1 MTKYYNNSD
10 TTFGIIVTNTEFSG
24 ISRNEAQNF
33 EDKNRIFLCHY
44 KELEITLEKIYKI
57 RNEILNNQNMMI
69 TSVSDN
75 IKNLQFNFNNMII
88 TCESV
93 EKHTL
98 NFNGKNFF

>member
-1 MTKYYNNSD
+1 
-10 TTFGIIVTNTEFSG
+10 
-24 ISRNEAQNF
+24 
-33 EDKNRIFLCHY
+33 
-44 KELEITLEKIYKI
+44 
-57 RNEILNNQNMMI
+57 MMI